1 MAVGII
7 PNFKQKSTRK
17 MAKPDFF
24 CHPERQRRFSPQ
36 IINNQ
41 LERHSREAC
50 PCAAMGP

>member
-1 MAVGII
+1 MAVGIV
-7 PNFKQKSTRK
+7 PNFEQKSTTKRQK
-17 MAKPDFF
+17 STFF
-24 CHPERQRRFSPQ
+24 GHPEGQRRFSPQ